1 MNIKKIA
8 PYSTESVQGT
18 SGTSTKVSGDGKST
32 LAAGASSDRLEL
44 SSDYQ
49 GIVQAKKTM
58 MTGDDVRTEKV
69 EFFRGQVESGEYTV
83 NPDEVAASMMEE
95 AML

>member
-18 SGTSTKVSGDGKST
+18 SGAVTKVNSEDRTALTGGV
-32 LAAGASSDRLEL
+32 SSDRLEL

-83 NPDEVAASMMEE
+83 NPEDVAASMMEE

>member
-1 MNIKKIA
+1 MNIKKVT
-8 PYSTESVQGT
+8 PYSSESVRGT
-18 SGTSTKVSGDGKST
+18 SRTATKADGEDRT
-32 LAAGASSDRLEL
+32 AVGGASSDRVEL

-69 EFFRGQVESGEYTV
+69 ENLRYQLEGGEYVV
-83 NPDEVAASMMEE
+83 NPEDVAASMMEE
-95 AML
+95 IML